1 MTVAL
6 PPIRGPL
13 KRLRGERT
21 MTPLNPALAIEAAT
35 VPEPTIALPQI
46 LLAAS
51 EVVPAMLAGWQTG
64 RPLVLRRPSLSN
76 SSLKFRSEGTGPES
90 VDSTFAWPWKEIGA

>member
-1 MTVAL
+1 
-6 PPIRGPL
+6 
-13 KRLRGERT
+13 
-21 MTPLNPALAIEAAT
+21 
-35 VPEPTIALPQI
+35 
-46 LLAAS
+46 
-51 EVVPAMLAGWQTG
+51 MLAGWQTG